1 MIGRNL
7 FAPLLA
13 LALVS
18 LLATACGGGDGTARP
33 AGHLTDPRS
42 VPTATPWAEAPQ
54 PIILEPGAL
63 TPISEDSSG
72 EGGEDSEGNG
82 GGEATPGECGETY
95 TVQAND
101 SPYGIA
107 QKCGVDVGD
116 LMELNDIDDPTTLR
130 VGQELKI
137 PQ

>member
-7 FAPLLA
+7 LVPLLA

-18 LLATACGGGDGTARP
+18 LLATACGGGEGAARP
-33 AGHLTDPRS
+33 AGRLTDPRS

-63 TPISEDSSG
+63 TPISEDRRGG
-72 EGGEDSEGNG
+72 EGEDSEGDEE
-82 GGEATPGECGETY
+82 GEATPGECGETY
-95 TVQAND
+95 TIQASD

-107 QKCGVDVGD
+107 QKCGVDVND